1 MGTFQSECSLTTLP
15 LLPSH
20 RPTSP
25 LQLSHTPYLLE
36 YLFARFIRIQ
46 ETLLHALNASP
57 QNWPT
62 LIQNHALTLLRSGEC
77 TTFPVLMSRVLSD
90 IKSDTQLRDSTS
102 STSTNSLTTNGTKGK
117 KKEDEA
123 RNGKGENG
131 QSLALPKNVVDEGV
145 RITRECLE
153 LVCEVVE

>member
-1 MGTFQSECSLTTLP
+1 
-15 LLPSH
+15 
-20 RPTSP
+20 
-25 LQLSHTPYLLE
+25 
-36 YLFARFIRIQ
+36 
-46 ETLLHALNASP
+46 
-57 QNWPT
+57 
-62 LIQNHALTLLRSGEC
+62 
-77 TTFPVLMSRVLSD
+77 MSRVLSD

-102 STSTNSLTTNGTKGK
+102 STSTNNSLTTNGTKGK